1 LLAARAATTP
11 DVIVNFLKQLHNQR
25 IIDYVP
31 RRKSPYIYFS
41 RDRVEL
47 ERLLFSP
54 ENYDLRK
61 QDFKERIGAVI
72 HYASSTLKCR
82 SQMLLA
88 YFGETDSQRCG
99 ICDVCL
105 ERNQLGLSRMEF
117 DRYREAIR
125 EGLQEPLLP
134 EELLFRL
141 GPGNESLREVLRWLM
156 DHGKIV
162 RRIDNRLEWK
172 SEK

>member
-1 LLAARAATTP
+1 
-11 DVIVNFLKQLHNQR
+11 
-25 IIDYVP
+25 
-31 RRKSPYIYFS
+31 
-41 RDRVEL
+41 
-47 ERLLFSP
+47 
-54 ENYDLRK
+54 
-61 QDFKERIGAVI
+61 
-72 HYASSTLKCR
+72 
-82 SQMLLA
+82 MLLA